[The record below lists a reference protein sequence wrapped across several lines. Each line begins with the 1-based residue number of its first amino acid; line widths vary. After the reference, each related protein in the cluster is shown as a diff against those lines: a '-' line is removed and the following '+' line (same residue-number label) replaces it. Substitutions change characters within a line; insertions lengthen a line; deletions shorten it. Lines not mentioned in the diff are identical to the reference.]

1 MGVVLLIPPTTR
13 ELEAVARVTGFPAVD
28 VDKAVRLLA
37 LLDDLADHP
46 YLGERVSLFGG
57 TAINMFLLDI
67 PRLSFDLDLNY
78 IGSPDPNVMRAERPR
93 FNAELASLVGAHGL
107 EVRRRPR
114 RTSHAGGKWVLPYH
128 NAWGDRTT
136 LSVDVNFVRRV
147 PLWPPTRR
155 DSHRLGR
162 WQAKGVPVVDPH
174 ELAAGKLSAYYER
187 GYPRDLYDAGLI
199 PHLPGLD
206 PGRLRTAFV
215 VYTAGSRKDWRTA
228 DQNPPPTVLITDLA
242 KELRSA
248 LPETEANRLR
258 PADADQYRAELE
270 QEAAAALRLVL
281 PFRPAEQAFLDQ
293 ARSHAE
299 VVPELLTDDPLL
311 QQRIAAEP
319 WLKWRTQ
326 KIKERLDASAQP
338 AAPRR
343 KLSGSVPLGVRA
355 RPDLLDNHGWEVTT
369 TEPDGSPRRLSG
381 RHPTVQEAEQT
392 RDFMVRVLNTHPQ
405 LHTLGSSV
413 PPPRS
418 EAPTASVY
426 ADGRDGPWYVQC
438 RNPDGT
444 EDTKSPPYLTYQTAT
459 NVLDQL
465 GMLHTATTD
474 HTPGQRAVAEPTSTS
489 CRCSLRGWRC
499 EHIEVEA
506 PEAEPPDRGH
516 GLSL

>member
-1 MGVVLLIPPTTR
+1 MVLLIPPTTR
-13 ELEAVARVTGFPAVD
+13 ELEAVATATGFAPVE
-28 VDKAVRLLA
+28 VEKAVRLLA

-46 YLGERVSLFGG
+46 YLGERIALFGG

-78 IGSPDPNVMRAERPR
+78 IGSADPNVMRAEKPR
-93 FNAELASLVGAHGL
+93 FDAELASLIGAHGL
-107 EVRRRPR
+107 EVRRRPLR
-114 RTSHAGGKWVLPYH
+114 KSHAGGKWVLPYQT
-128 NAWGDRTT
+128 AWGTRTT

-147 PLWPPTRR
+147 PLWAPTRR

-162 WQAKGVPVVDPH
+162 WQATGVPVVDVH

-206 PGRLRTAFV
+206 PDRLRTAFV

-228 DQNPPPTVLITDLA
+228 GQNPPPRVSLTDLA

-258 PADADQYRAELE
+258 HADADQYRAELE

-281 PFRPAEQAFLDQ
+281 PFRPAEQAFVDQ
-293 ARSHAE
+293 VRSHAE

-326 KIKERLDASAQP
+326 KIRERLDASAQP

-343 KLSGSVPLGVRA
+343 KLSGSVPLRA
-355 RPDLLDNHGWEVTT
+355 RPYILDNHGWEVTT
-369 TEPDGSPRRLSG
+369 TAPDGTPRQLSG
-381 RHPTVQEAEQT
+381 RHPTVEEAEQT

-405 LHTLGSSV
+405 LHILGSSV
-413 PPPRS
+413 PPARS
-418 EAPTASVY
+418 GAPTASVY
-426 ADGRDGPWYVQC
+426 ADGRHGPWYVQC
-438 RNPDGT
+438 QNPDGT
-444 EDTKSPPYLTYQTAT
+444 EDTKSPPYPTYQTAS
-459 NVLDQL
+459 NILDQL
-465 GMLHTATTD
+465 ELLHTATAD
-474 HTPGQRAVAEPTSTS
+474 HALGQRAVAEPTSTS
-489 CRCSLRGWRC
+489 CRCSLKGWRC
-499 EHIEVEA
+499 EHIEVEG
-506 PEAEPPDRGH
+506 PEADPPNLGY

>member
-1 MGVVLLIPPTTR
+1 MVLLIPPTTR
-13 ELEAVARVTGFPAVD
+13 ELEAIAAATGFPPVE
-28 VDKAVRLLA
+28 VEKAVRLLA
-37 LLDDLADHP
+37 LADDLADHP
-46 YLGERVSLFGG
+46 YLGERVALFGG

-78 IGSPDPNVMRAERPR
+78 IGSADANVMRAEKPR
-93 FNAELASLVGAHGL
+93 FDAEFAGLVGAHGL
-107 EVRRRPR
+107 EVRRRPLR
-114 RTSHAGGKWVLPYH
+114 KSHAGGKWVLPYQT
-128 NAWGDRTT
+128 AWGTRTT
-136 LSVDVNFVRRV
+136 ISVDVNFVRRV
-147 PLWPPTRR
+147 PLWDPTRR

-162 WQAKGVPVVDPH
+162 WQATGMPVVDPH

-206 PGRLRTAFV
+206 PERLRTAFV

-228 DQNPPPTVLITDLA
+228 GQNPPPRIRLTDLA

-258 PADADQYRAELE
+258 HAEADQYRAELE
-270 QEAAAALRLVL
+270 QKAAAALRLVL
-281 PFRPAEQAFLDQ
+281 PFRPAEQAFVDQ

-326 KIKERLDASAQP
+326 KIRERLDASAQP

-343 KLSGSVPLGVRA
+343 KLSGPVPLGVRA
-355 RPDLLDNHGWEVTT
+355 RPYPLDNHGWELTT
-369 TEPDGSPRRLSG
+369 TEPDGSPRQLSG
-381 RHPTVQEAEQT
+381 PHPTVEEAEQT
-392 RDFMVRVLNTHPQ
+392 RDFMVRLLNTHPQ
-405 LHTLGSSV
+405 LHILR
-413 PPPRS
+413 PHDQPPRS
-418 EAPTASVY
+418 EAPTASVQ

-444 EDTKSPPYLTYQTAT
+444 EDTKSPPYPTYQTAS
-459 NVLDQL
+459 NLLDQL
-465 GMLHTATTD
+465 GLLRMATAD
-474 HTPGQRAVAEPTSTS
+474 HAPGQRAVSEPTSTS
-489 CRCSLRGWRC
+489 CRCSLKGWRC
-499 EHIEVEA
+499 EHIEVA
-506 PEAEPPDRGH
+506 GPEANPPYRNR